1 MKPFIEFFYES
12 EIDPNTPYEVVDTQT
27 GEIVW
32 KGTYAKRNVARRVVD
47 RRDNQYGGYR
57 FRARFSKP
65 DVIKEYRHN
74 LADGTAKPSVQAHN
88 GKNPNRLN
96 KKKLHTVGPYKPLE
110 DDVHKQGKI
119 LIGDKLMAILAEY
132 NIEFEDGG
140 IAKIKNSPNAL
151 KMSYNQHGQPTA
163 IVFKVK

>member
-1 MKPFIEFFYES
+1 MKPFTQFFL
-12 EIDPNTPYEVVDTQT
+12 
-27 GEIVW
+27 
-32 KGTYAKRNVARRVVD
+32 
-47 RRDNQYGGYR
+47 
-57 FRARFSKP
+57 
-65 DVIKEYRHN
+65 EYRHN
-74 LADGTAKPSVQAHN
+74 MADGTAKPSVQAHN
-88 GKNPNRLN
+88 GKNPNRID
-96 KKKLHTVGPYKPLE
+96 KKNLHTVGPYKPLE

-163 IVFKVK
+163 IVVNVK